1 MFASRSCDID
11 ETLEFDYDQNAVQR
25 FTLDAFYFPAYTGPD
40 DVVYLHC
47 DVQSCR
53 KNDSDSRCAEGCVN
67 NEIMK
72 RKRRDLLRNSLE
84 QTISIGPVK
93 RNDQSDKLQSRK

>member
-1 MFASRSCDID
+1 M
-11 ETLEFDYDQNAVQR
+11 FDYEQNGVQR

-40 DVVYLHC
+40 YVVYLHC

-67 NEIMK
+67 NGTE
-72 RKRRDLLRNSLE
+72 RKRRDLFRNSLQ
-84 QTISIGPVK
+84 QTISVGPLI
-93 RNDQSDKLQSRK
+93 RSQQSDN

>member
-1 MFASRSCDID
+1 M
-11 ETLEFDYDQNAVQR
+11 FDYDQNAVQR
-25 FTLDAFYFPAYTGPD
+25 FTLDAFYFPEFTGPD

-67 NEIMK
+67 NELK
-72 RKRRDLLRNSLE
+72 RKRRDLLRNSLQ
-84 QTISIGPVK
+84 QTISVGSVI
-93 RNDQSDKLQSRK
+93 RSQQSDN

>member
-1 MFASRSCDID
+1 MFASRSCKND
-11 ETLEFDYDQNAVQR
+11 ETLVFDYDQNAVQR
-25 FTLDAFYFPAYTGPD
+25 FALDAFYFPEYTGPD

-67 NEIMK
+67 SGIK
-72 RKRRDLLRNSLE
+72 RTRRDLFRNSLQ
-84 QTISIGPVK
+84 QTISVGPVT

>member
-1 MFASRSCDID
+1 MFASRSCKID
-11 ETLEFDYDQNAVQR
+11 DTLVFDYDQNAVQR

-47 DVQSCR
+47 DVQTCR
-53 KNDSDSRCAEGCVN
+53 KNDGDSRCAEGCVN
-67 NEIMK
+67 SGIK
-72 RKRRDLLRNSLE
+72 RNRRDLLRNSLE
-84 QTISIGPVK
+84 QTISVGPVI